1 MGVTGNNSMKV
12 LIFSTLAVLALVSS
26 GEDDPGNSTTCP
38 EEFQSCMTAMITV
51 HNTTSKHEDH
61 DVIYLKNCAKTEVYH
76 ASGCL
81 HVDDQDEVITFEGSL
96 CYCETDNCNNNFD
109 ANKNDAP

>member
-1 MGVTGNNSMKV
+1 M
-12 LIFSTLAVLALVSS
+12 LFAI
-26 GEDDPGNSTTCP
+26 
-38 EEFQSCMTAMITV
+38 TAV

-109 ANKNDAP
+109 ANKNDAPCVLNNIITVVVSLAILLVVNK